1 MYVMNR
7 KKKRIS
13 RRGFLKAVG
22 AAGVGSVIA
31 GCESSGGK
39 QLAMRNFEGS
49 YSKVPTRTLGRTGAS
64 IPIVG
69 LGTVFDMT
77 DKHAVMEGSLK
88 YGMYYWD
95 TATNYGDTKAQL
107 GIGQYLAKNPGL
119 REKLFIGSKPI
130 DIEEEVPN
138 VEQFEEDLHE
148 SLDKMGIKYFDLY
161 CGIHGMW
168 DGDQLNEE
176 VGEWAQSAKDR
187 GLIKYFGISTHTNMA
202 DCLRGC
208 VRCGYV
214 DAALIA
220 YNFSLMQDDDYQKA
234 IDEAYEAGIG
244 LVAIKTLRK
253 VICEPNPIVT
263 EKDKELTDHFLKK
276 GYTEAQAK
284 LKLAIEDERFTAAAV
299 GIDTIGYLMESVAA
313 AVDMAE
319 LDEED
324 KIMLSEYHES
334 TKHMYC
340 AGCRHIC
347 DGLAEGMPV
356 NDVMRYL
363 MYYNNYGHQERARSE
378 FSRIPANVRSNLL
391 KVNYAAAESRCP
403 HRLAIGKLV
412 EEAVIKLA

>member
-1 MYVMNR
+1 M
-7 KKKRIS
+7 KKRIS
-13 RRGFLKAVG
+13 RRGFLKAMGV
-22 AAGVGSVIA
+22 AGVGSVVA
-31 GCESSGGK
+31 GCESGGGK
-39 QLAMRNFEGS
+39 ELATRNFEGS
-49 YSKVPTRTLGRTGAS
+49 YTKVPTRTLGRTGAS

-77 DKHAVMEGSLK
+77 DKHAVMEGTLK

-119 REKLFIGSKPI
+119 RDKLFICSKPI
-130 DIEEEVPN
+130 DLEDEVPK
-138 VEQFEEDLHE
+138 VEKFEEDLHE
-148 SLDKMGIKYFDLY
+148 SLEKMGIKYFDLY
-161 CGIHGMW
+161 CGLHGMW
-168 DGDQLNEE
+168 DGDQLTEE

-187 GLIKYFGISTHTNMA
+187 GLIKYFGISTHSNMA

-208 VRCGYV
+208 IRCGYV
-214 DAALIA
+214 DAALTA

-234 IDEAYEAGIG
+234 IDEACEAGIG
-244 LVAIKTLRK
+244 LVAIKALRK

-263 EKDKELTDHFLKK
+263 EKDKELTGHFLKK

-284 LKLAIEDERFTAAAV
+284 LKLVIEDERFTAASV

-324 KIMLSEYHES
+324 KIMLSEYHEA

-340 AGCRHIC
+340 AGCRHLC
-347 DGLAEGMPV
+347 NGLAKGMPV

-378 FSRIPANVRSNLL
+378 FARIPAEVRSNLL
-391 KVNYAAAESRCP
+391 KVNYASAESRCP

-412 EEAVIKLA
+412 EEAVTKLA